1 MLFCQIVWLFVHY
14 EVVYFRTN
22 RYKVGLHTI
31 IMNYFIFKDF
41 AHYFCQSIYTCIL
54 IEFKCFY
61 QQKLSGIHN
70 LFCNIS
76 FVKVSVNLC
85 IEQCIV
91 SWLDAQT
98 VESVFFVQYLFSIM
112 DLCFYSV
119 IKQFLNAWNCIL
131 INKNTGIFSALLIPA
146 LSKEFGN
153 TLNICCQ

>member
-1 MLFCQIVWLFVHY
+1 
-14 EVVYFRTN
+14 
-22 RYKVGLHTI
+22 
-31 IMNYFIFKDF
+31 MNYFIFKDF
-41 AHYFCQSIYTCIL
+41 AHFFCESIYTCIL

-61 QQKLSGIHN
+61 QQKLSGIIRCA
-70 LFCNIS
+70 FIIY
-76 FVKVSVNLC
+76 FVTYRSLKVSVNLC
-85 IEQCIV
+85 IAQCIV

>member
-41 AHYFCQSIYTCIL
+41 AHYFCQSVYTCIL

-61 QQKLSGIHN
+61 QQKLSGIIRCA
-70 LFCNIS
+70 FIIY
-76 FVKVSVNLC
+76 FVTYRSYLC

-98 VESVFFVQYLFSIM
+98 VESVFFVQCLFSIM
-112 DLCFYSV
+112 D
-119 IKQFLNAWNCIL
+119 FLNAWNCIL

>member
-1 MLFCQIVWLFVHY
+1 
-14 EVVYFRTN
+14 
-22 RYKVGLHTI
+22 
-31 IMNYFIFKDF
+31 MNYFIFKDF
-41 AHYFCQSIYTCIL
+41 AHYFLWKYIHVYFNWISV
-54 IEFKCFY
+54 F
-61 QQKLSGIHN
+61 LSTKTQRDNSLCIHN